1 MASLSPSERF
11 NSLIEGL
18 RSDVR
23 YRLAGGWFPE
33 ALAERVP
40 IILLWR
46 RLRRLSRR
54 FHAIMAKYRAGAVP
68 EAVSATPRAA
78 AARPAGSPRA
88 KKLSQRFGWA
98 IYAVSWFVWGRRYE
112 MEEMLEIPET
122 AVMVGDAPEF
132 GSVFRPMCQ
141 MLHVKPP
148 VWLKLPRRER
158 KPRKPRPSRAVER
171 PPAPDFI
178 LNDPMVIIKP
188 DGSVWK
194 RFGCSTTWIA
204 GCGRTFEE
212 AQKMDPPQRIWP
224 PRKGG

>member
-46 RLRRLSRR
+46 QLRRLSRR

-68 EAVSATPRAA
+68 EAVSATPQAA
-78 AARPAGSPRA
+78 AARPVGSVRA
-88 KKLSQRFGWA
+88 KKLSQRSAGRSTRFPVRLGAALRDGGNARDLGDRGDGWRCA
-98 IYAVSWFVWGRRYE
+98 WSSA
-112 MEEMLEIPET
+112 
-122 AVMVGDAPEF
+122 AC
-132 GSVFRPMCQ
+132 RPMCQ

-148 VWLKLPRRER
+148 VWLKLPRRPR
-158 KPRKPRPSRAVER
+158 KARKPRPSRAVER

-178 LNDPMVIIKP
+178 LNDPAAIIKP

>member
-88 KKLSQRFGWA
+88 KKLSQRFGWV
-98 IYAVSWFVWGRRYE
+98 IYAVYWFVWGRRYE

-148 VWLKLPRRER
+148 EWLRLARRA
-158 KPRKPRPSRAVER
+158 RKPRPSRAIKH
-171 PPAPDFI
+171 PPAPEWM
-178 LNDPMVIIKP
+178 LKDPQAIHKP
-188 DGSVWK
+188 DGTVWM
-194 RFGCSTTWIA
+194 RFGGSAMGGKGTW
-204 GCGRTFEE
+204 RSLEE
-212 AQKMDPPQRIWP
+212 AQKYDRPRRIWP
-224 PRKGG
+224 PVE

>member
-1 MASLSPSERF
+1 MVRCGSPVGGF
-11 NSLIEGL
+11 P
-18 RSDVR
+18 DV
-23 YRLAGGWFPE
+23 
-33 ALAERVP
+33 LAERVP

-78 AARPAGSPRA
+78 AARPVGSVRA

-112 MEEMLEIPET
+112 MEEMLEIAET
-122 AVMVGDAPEF
+122 AEMVADAPEF
-132 GSVFRPMCQ
+132 GRVFRPLCQ

-158 KPRKPRPSRAVER
+158 KPRKPRPSRAVVH

-178 LNDPMVIIKP
+178 LNDPAVIIKP
-188 DGSVWK
+188 DGTVWK
-194 RFGCSTTWIA
+194 RFGCSTTWLA

-212 AQKMDPPQRIWP
+212 AQKMDRPQKIWP
-224 PRKGG
+224 RGKGE